1 MRTGR
6 PREFDVERTLDR
18 AVRVFWRQGYEGTA
32 IADLTEALGI
42 NRPSL
47 YAAFGNKESLF
58 RQVLA
63 RYVEQRANYL
73 PLALARPSARAVVEQ
88 LLLGAAD
95 ATTGR
100 GLPRGCLGVQGAL
113 ATSPDS
119 DPVRRTLT
127 GWRRSGEAGIRARL
141 ARAREEG
148 DLPAAVDPAVLARYV
163 CSLMYGMSVQAA
175 GGATRTQLH
184 QVVELS
190 LAGWDALLAG
200 EQSPEIPPG

>member
-6 PREFDVERTLDR
+6 PREFDLDRTLDR

-58 RQVLA
+58 RQVLQ
-63 RYVEQRANYL
+63 RYSDRRAAYL
-73 PLALARPSARAVVEQ
+73 PVALTQPTARAVVEH
-88 LLLGAAD
+88 LLLGAAE

-100 GLPRGCLGVQGAL
+100 GEPRGCLGVQGAL
-113 ATSPDS
+113 ATGPDS
-119 DPVRRTLT
+119 DPVRRALT
-127 GWRRSGEAGIRARL
+127 SWRRTGEAAIRARL
-141 ARAREEG
+141 TRARDDG
-148 DLPAAVDPAVLARYV
+148 DLPGATDPAALARYV
-163 CSLMYGMSVQAA
+163 CALMYGMSVQAA

-184 QVVELS
+184 RVVELTMS
-190 LAGWDALLAG
+190 GWDALVTG
-200 EQSPEIPPG
+200 EQPG

>member
-6 PREFDVERTLDR
+6 PREFDLERTLDR

-63 RYVEQRANYL
+63 RYTEQRAAYL
-73 PLALARPSARAVVEQ
+73 ARALAEPTARATVEQ
-88 LLLGAAD
+88 LLRGAAD

-100 GLPRGCLGVQGAL
+100 GEPRGCLGVQGAL
-113 ATSPDS
+113 ATGPDS
-119 DPVRRTLT
+119 DPIRRALT
-127 GWRRSGEAGIRARL
+127 GWRRSGEAALRARL
-141 ARAREEG
+141 ATARDEG
-148 DLPAAVDPAVLARYV
+148 ELPPEADAAALARYV
-163 CSLMYGMSVQAA
+163 GAVMYGMSVQAA
-175 GGATRTQLH
+175 GGASRTQLH
-184 QVVELS
+184 RVVQLTMAS
-190 LAGWDALLAG
+190 WDVLANGQRPA
-200 EQSPEIPPG
+200 SR

>member
-6 PREFDVERTLDR
+6 PREFDLDRTLDR

-63 RYVEQRANYL
+63 RYSEQRAGYL
-73 PLALARPSARAVVEQ
+73 PVALAEPTARAVVEH
-88 LLLGAAD
+88 LLRGAAE

-100 GLPRGCLGVQGAL
+100 GEPRGCLGVQGAL
-113 ATSPDS
+113 ATGPNS
-119 DPVRRTLT
+119 DPIRRTLT
-127 GWRRSGEAGIRARL
+127 SWRRSGEAAIRARL
-141 ARAREEG
+141 SKARDEG
-148 DLPAAVDPAVLARYV
+148 DLPTEADPATLARFV
-163 CSLMYGMSVQAA
+163 CAVMYGMSVQAA

-184 QVVELS
+184 RVVELTMS
-190 LAGWDALLAG
+190 SWNTLIAG
-200 EQSPEIPPG
+200 EPTDAS